1 MAKKTSV
8 IDRFYRE
15 ARKAVTSAELFVSKF
30 MLDLL
35 VSKIRLVCREYR
47 IHQPVLKVVFDPES
61 EVTACTSLDEMFINA
76 GNKSFDGD
84 DEYRFLKVAGV
95 LLHELGHILFTNFAA
110 WLSWA
115 DAITHGTFYPKDPEV
130 EPKFEDAKAKVLAMA
145 QDDVLRDAFLHI
157 AHDLNNCVED
167 GREEG
172 LLIRLIK
179 NVRFML
185 RGLVMLR
192 QEIWAEAPAFEDMD
206 DWNELSALLQMSLHY
221 ARFKEI
227 KGNFDPKSEQGEI
240 FCRMI
245 PQLDAYLDGK
255 DAISCYD
262 AFNKLIIY
270 LADTI
275 EQEFEKAKQEAQ
287 NQQGQSGEQQ
297 GQSGSES
304 SSSVGN
310 HGQCQV
316 GSSMDSGSSSGGQS
330 DSQTG
335 ASQSG
340 GSKSS
345 ESSSSEQASGQQS
358 SSEQSEQQKQDAK
371 AAADKKA
378 SEITDKVV
386 GKSVDN
392 SESMGEKAKG
402 SDRPTVG
409 RRLSGLAKNGDS
421 ELGGTAVGADAAQG
435 SGTISHEAASDETNV
450 DLTIE
455 DIYRKIADSKAEEAM
470 SSAIKSEY
478 SSVASEVMDYNEI
491 HRNCDITM
499 YHYSEAS
506 EADKAA
512 YDKIASAISPLVKKA
527 VKGSNFYKKDRRAHE
542 EDRLYFGQRF
552 NADQVYRADGRVFS
566 KRFDHDEPPQVALA
580 VRIDCSGSMRGDR
593 MLAAQRCCVFLYE
606 YVLGMEKQYNVKI
619 PLYIYGDCVD
629 RDAYGVNMYVFADD
643 KYRTPTE
650 KYRIMKMGAGG
661 CNRDGLP
668 LRMAV
673 KRLEKEYPQAQKV
686 VFNITDGRPNDSG
699 YGGEPAYGD
708 LRDLTRYCE
717 RKRIALA
724 SCAIGNDRDVIEE
737 IYGTNHFLNI
747 SDLDELPVR
756 LVRILKKLLK

>member
-1 MAKKTSV
+1 MAKTVSV

-15 ARKAVTSAELFVSKF
+15 ARKSVTAAELFVSRF

-35 VSKIRLVCREYR
+35 GSKLRLICREYR
-47 IHQPVLKVVFDPES
+47 IHQPSLSIAFDPNS
-61 EVTACTSLDEMFINA
+61 EATACTSLDEMFINA
-76 GNKSFDGD
+76 GNTSFEGD
-84 DEYRFLKVAGV
+84 DEYRFLKVSGV
-95 LLHELGHILFTNFAA
+95 LFHELGHILFTNFAA
-110 WLSWA
+110 WFTWE
-115 DAITHGTFYPKDPEV
+115 DAITHGVFYPKEPEV
-130 EPKFEDAKAKVLAMA
+130 EPKFEDAKAKILAMA

-157 AHDLNNCVED
+157 THDLNNCVED

-172 LLIRLIK
+172 FLMRLI
-179 NVRFML
+179 NNARFMT
-185 RGLVMLR
+185 RGLVRLR
-192 QEIWAEAPAFEDMD
+192 QEIWADAPAFEDMD

-221 ARFKEI
+221 ARFREI
-227 KGNFDPKSEQGEI
+227 KGNFDPKSERGEI

-287 NQQGQSGEQQ
+287 NQQGQSGQPQ
-297 GQSGSES
+297 NGQSGSGS
-304 SSSVGN
+304 SSSGGN
-310 HGQCQV
+310 HGQCQA
-316 GSSMDSGSSSGGQS
+316 GSGSASSSQS
-330 DSQTG
+330 ESQTG
-335 ASQSG
+335 ESQSG
-340 GSKSS
+340 ENESS
-345 ESSSSEQASGQQS
+345 DSSSSEQSSDQQS
-358 SSEQSEQQKQDAK
+358 GSDQSEQQKQDAK
-371 AAADKKA
+371 AAADQKA

-392 SESMGEKAKG
+392 SKSMDEKAKG

-409 RRLSGLAKNGDS
+409 RRLSGLAKNGDA
-421 ELGGTAVGADAAQG
+421 ELGGTAIGAEAAQG
-435 SGTISHEAASDETNV
+435 SGKLTHDTASGETNV
-450 DLTIE
+450 DLTLE
-455 DIYRKIADSKAEEAM
+455 DIYRKIADGKAEEAM

-506 EADKAA
+506 ESDKAA
-512 YDKIASAISPLVKKA
+512 YDKIACAISPLVKKA

-552 NADQVYRADGRVFS
+552 HAEQAYRADGRVFS

-593 MLAAQRCCVFLYE
+593 ILAAQRCCVFLYE

-650 KYRIMKMGAGG
+650 KYRIMRMGAGG

-724 SCAIGNDRDVIEE
+724 SCAIGSDKDVIEE

-747 SDLDELPVR
+747 SDLNELPVR